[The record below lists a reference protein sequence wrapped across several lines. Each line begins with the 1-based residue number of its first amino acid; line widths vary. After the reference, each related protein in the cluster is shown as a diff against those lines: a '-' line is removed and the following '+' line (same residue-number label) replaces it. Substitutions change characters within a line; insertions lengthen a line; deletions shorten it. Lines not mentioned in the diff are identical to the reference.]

1 MLVDKMYSWRK
12 YDFPSSAPAGPNDPA
27 RIVLVI
33 YDVDHAIATATLGLD
48 SEFGLLADELYRTE
62 SDELRREGRQLCEMT
77 KLAVEHV
84 VRSKRVLAS
93 LFHIALIYARYIHR
107 RDDCLIE
114 INPRH
119 VKFYEAMLGFEPLG
133 DMKDL
138 PEGQCARPLASA
150 RPAPRGLENP
160 DLRRPG
166 RRVSR
171 RALALSL
178 LLLEG
183 RGGGE
188 FSAGSRH

>member
-84 VRSKRVLAS
+84 VGRSGCS
-93 LFHIALIYARYIHR
+93 LRCFT
-107 RDDCLIE
+107 
-114 INPRH
+114 
-119 VKFYEAMLGFEPLG
+119 
-133 DMKDL
+133 
-138 PEGQCARPLASA
+138 
-150 RPAPRGLENP
+150 
-160 DLRRPG
+160 
-166 RRVSR
+166 
-171 RALALSL
+171 
-178 LLLEG
+178 
-183 RGGGE
+183 
-188 FSAGSRH
+188 